1 MRYGQINCVTE
12 TMFEEALSAA
22 RALDEEFSRTGN
34 LKGPLHGVPVSLK
47 DNFGVTGKAGSVGFV
62 GWSTDLATSD
72 SSVVSLLK
80 NLGAIV
86 YVKTNVPTAMMIA
99 ETINNLFGR

>member
-1 MRYGQINCVTE
+1 
-12 TMFEEALSAA
+12 MFEEAVAA
-22 RALDEEFSRTGN
+22 AKSLDEEFKRTGK

-47 DNFGVTGKAGSVGFV
+47 DNFGVAGKAGSVGFV
-62 GWSTDLATSD
+62 GWANDPATSD
-72 SSVVSLLK
+72 SSMVALLK